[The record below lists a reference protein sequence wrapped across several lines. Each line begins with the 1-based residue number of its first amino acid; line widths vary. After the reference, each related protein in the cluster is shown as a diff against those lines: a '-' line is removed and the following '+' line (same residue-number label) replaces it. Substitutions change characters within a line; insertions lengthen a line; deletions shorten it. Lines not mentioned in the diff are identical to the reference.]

1 MKIPAL
7 IFSLAAALVCGAAA
21 PAPVVQV
28 TGMVAHAGPVALASL
43 PQVTVA
49 AKFNTMHGPQAHRWS
64 GPLVAN
70 VVAAAGVQDE
80 PGKRTHMRHVVM
92 AVGSDGYGAAIALGE
107 FDAMA
112 EGKQIIVAVREDD
125 KPMAAPRLVVP
136 GDSSFTRGVHDLV
149 TLEVR

>member
-1 MKIPAL
+1 MKRQMFAAVAL
-7 IFSLAAALVCGAAA
+7 LCGAAA

-28 TGMVAHAGPVALASL
+28 SGMVAHAGPVALAGL

-49 AKFNTMHGPQAHRWS
+49 AGFKTMHGPQSHHWT
-64 GPLVAN
+64 GPLLAS

-80 PGKRTHMRHVVM
+80 PGKRTHMRHVVL
-92 AVGSDGYGAAIALGE
+92 AVGNDGYAAAIALGE
-107 FDAMA
+107 FDPMA

-125 KPMAAPRLVVP
+125 APMAAPRLVVP
-136 GDSSFTRGVHDLV
+136 GDASFTRGVHDLV